1 MKVLDNLNRVARYM
15 NVSRNMKDSIPVG
28 FLSGL
33 VGTLAMDLSN
43 IIFKKSGVSEKT
55 YAQYAGSVM
64 ISPFRLLFKE
74 NRILGQILHL
84 ITGSIMGI
92 PLFTVLKKTGKDNY
106 LFKGAIYGTFTW
118 ELLYSFGLRYRVFR
132 TKAYSTRTHMTT
144 LIDNLVY
151 GFSSAATMV
160 FLTDKSVF
168 PHASKKQMETRQIS
182 ELSQSSID
190 PRDEFLDDY
199 SDEVRLH

>member
-15 NVSRNMKDSIPVG
+15 NVSRNMRDSIPIG

-33 VGTLAMDLSN
+33 VGTIAMDLSN

-55 YAQYAGSVM
+55 YAQYAGSVLM
-64 ISPFRLLFKE
+64 SPFRLLLKE

-84 ITGSIMGI
+84 ITGSIVGI
-92 PLFTVLKKTGKDNY
+92 PLFAVLKKTGKDNY
-106 LFKGAIYGTFTW
+106 LFKGAVYGTFTW
-118 ELLYSFGLRYRVFR
+118 ELLYSFGLRYGVFR
-132 TKAYSTRTHMTT
+132 TKAYSTRTHLTT

-160 FLTDKSVF
+160 FLTDKAVF
-168 PHASKKQMETRQIS
+168 PNASKNQVETRGVS
-182 ELSQSSID
+182 ELSQRSID
-190 PRDEFLDDY
+190 PSDELLDDY
-199 SDEVRLH
+199 ENEVRFH